1 MPMPPVDP
9 IPLPDS
15 EFFAGA
21 PLDAQE
27 ASYFAASAR
36 ISSFLKSSID
46 TEYIYSINNIYFI
59 LFIIPIFHLFFYQLK
74 IFNSKNSESCLRAF
88 KSNNFLGFLV
98 FLNLLINKII

>member
-36 ISSFLKSSID
+36 ISSFLKSSIN
-46 TEYIYSINNIYFI
+46 TEYIYSIGAVNPKTPNRG
-59 LFIIPIFHLFFYQLK
+59 
-74 IFNSKNSESCLRAF
+74 SR
-88 KSNNFLGFLV
+88 GFGSGV
-98 FLNLLINKII
+98 VC